1 MRYLKALLL
10 LVLLPSLASA
20 QTAVLGPSANPPD
33 AVLYDYRNS
42 VQLQDEFASGSTGSA
57 GVGTLG
63 WFLANG
69 TTTQQ
74 ASIINRPGILRRDTS
89 SSSGTIAY
97 MLLGGNQGTLD
108 VSYAYTMIWI
118 ARANEF
124 DANTKIRLGA
134 TSDCTLTTFTRG
146 VHFEKLDADTNWF
159 AVTRLD
165 AGNVTRT
172 DTGVAVSAVFRT
184 FQIDYTPASVRF
196 LIDGAIVA
204 THTTNLPA
212 TSGTT
217 ACAQIVNSAAA
228 SKTIDYDYF
237 QLKVTG
243 ITR

>member
-1 MRYLKALLL
+1 MRCIKALL
-10 LVLLPSLASA
+10 LVLLFPALAVA
-20 QTAVLGPSANPPD
+20 DGVLTPAANPPNS
-33 AVLYDYRNS
+33 VLYDYRNS
-42 VQLQDEFASGSTGSA
+42 VALQDEFISGSTGSA

-69 TTTQQ
+69 TTTQ
-74 ASIINRPGILRRDTS
+74 SSELNRPGLLRRDTS
-89 SSSGTIAY
+89 ASSGTIAY
-97 MLLGGNQGTLD
+97 LLLSGNQGALD
-108 VSYAYTMIWI
+108 VTYSYNMVWI
-118 ARANEF
+118 ARPNNF
-124 DANTKIRLGA
+124 DANTKIRMGA

-172 DTGVAVSAVFRT
+172 DTGVALSAVFRK
-184 FQIDYTPASVRF
+184 FEIEYTPTSVRF
-196 LIDGAIVA
+196 MIDGSVVA

-212 TSGTT
+212 TTGTT

-228 SKTIDYDYF
+228 AKTIDYDYF